1 MAEKEKKTENEKK
14 VKSSDKPSLF
24 SRIAAWFRS
33 LRSEAKKISWASAS
47 SVRKNTIIV
56 IISVVVICIAIG
68 IIDVLLTNGIVGLSR
83 IF

>member
-1 MAEKEKKTENEKK
+1 MAEKEKKTEKEKK

-24 SRIAAWFRS
+24 SRIGAWFRS
-33 LRSEAKKISWASAS
+33 LRSESKKISWASAA

-56 IISVVVICIAIG
+56 IVSVIILSAAIG
-68 IIDVLLTNGIVGLSR
+68 IVDFLLTNGIVGLDR